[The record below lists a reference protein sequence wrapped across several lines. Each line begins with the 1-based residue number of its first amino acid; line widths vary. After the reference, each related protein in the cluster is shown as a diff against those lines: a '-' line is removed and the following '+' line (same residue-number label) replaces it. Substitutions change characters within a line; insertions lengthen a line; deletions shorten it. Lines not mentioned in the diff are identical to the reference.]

1 MYYIHTDCTYT
12 RIAIEYLL
20 YTKYFNGKGGN
31 YDVNIYD
38 LRNLK
43 LENVVC
49 YLIQRFKERR
59 KINIIFICTDKFIHN
74 KRKPRNVFFLDA
86 NESIRNWDKYIRKL
100 RYCNGNLLIC
110 FLFLCSLY
118 HISIFTGKKQII
130 IACIKKGF
138 SFSEITN
145 FLKISARTLINYLGG
160 LTSYFILPYSDY
172 LYKYINDRIIASFGE
187 EYRILSENQ
196 RKYYV

>member
-12 RIAIEYLL
+12 KIAIEFLL
-20 YTKYFNGKGGN
+20 CKKYFNSRGGN

-43 LENVVC
+43 MENVVC
-49 YLIQRFKERR
+49 YLMQRFKERR
-59 KINIIFICTDKFIHN
+59 KINIVFIYSDKFIHS
-74 KRKPRNVFFLDA
+74 KGKPRDVFFLDA
-86 NESIRNWDKYIRKL
+86 NESIRNWDKCIRKL

-110 FLFLCSLY
+110 FLFLCNLY

-138 SFSEITN
+138 SFSEMVD

-172 LYKYINDRIIASFGE
+172 LYKYIDDRIIASFGE
-187 EYRILSENQ
+187 EYRILSANQ

>member
-86 NESIRNWDKYIRKL
+86 NESIRNWDKHIRKL